1 MGNNSFSCQ
10 AASAVGRMANNLQR
24 LKEWPTLHSTNMNDW
39 LTNADGEVEKI
50 VEFLRGTSAT
60 TKAEQEAVRILKGK
74 MKKEAFVGHRTQ
86 AIISKKERVV
96 LLDNLA
102 KDPVLGP
109 ILDAVRELI
118 P

>member
-1 MGNNSFSCQ
+1 
-10 AASAVGRMANNLQR
+10 
-24 LKEWPTLHSTNMNDW
+24 
-39 LTNADGEVEKI
+39 VEKI

-86 AIISKKERVV
+86 AIISKKERVL